1 MRNIY
6 RIALLGILLAL
17 IAGWQIGCDRM
28 SGTLDTNQMPNV
40 EFVNIPLDSS
50 LFNYAPIVYW
60 YGNDPDGLVEYFS
73 WYDDT
78 TQAALQAYDN
88 DNLANYVVNIPDD
101 AWVNTVATSQKIYL
115 LTEAGDTTQ
124 HIFFIRCTD
133 NENAKSEIKAR
144 SFFRSNE
151 APNHPTVS
159 VLPVEDFFEGIDMIE
174 DKGYQ
179 GTLVTTDA
187 GYQDTLLMG
196 NTLTQTYGGMQ
207 ILWTGDDPDDRALSI
222 IPLEFSYLIV
232 DEFGEMVPFPGDTL
246 RENGWSHW
254 SGSKTKTLYGLETG
268 TYTFYLLSRDDGLTE
283 CAEPAWVRFHCIKPT
298 FQYRLLMVDE
308 NRPISGPADFGAVDP
323 DTIMAFHRE
332 NLEQAWPL
340 MQQWVYP
347 DCTFAGFGVDIF
359 EWRNR
364 DLSQGKSIPY
374 SLIEKFQLVW
384 LVDDDRPNLGN
395 WDGVLARQ
403 HVMADY
409 LNVGGMIMI
418 TGRRIFCG
426 SYMICGHPSNF
437 GTNEN
442 EQFFRTYFNVSEA
455 FGNSWQASEEDNID
469 FSGATGVALDV
480 PDLEV
485 DTVKVYD
492 LRYGSRRYTSLPD
505 IDWVGRNRE
514 TATLYYYRSSTADRP
529 YDAYDVNCKVT
540 DSTPYYCKILAQGY
554 DRLLSVSRIYNKS
567 RSDSLGYG
575 VYGEFMYFADD
586 NTAFIASTP
595 AAAGAWGYDDT
606 LEVDFT
612 YIPISNN
619 HLKPVSTRYENF
631 QETLDYER
639 YLWTGHVRYRTSL
652 TSFPLYFIKND
663 ELTSLNIPPV
673 VHFLLIQFAYFYQQ
687 RTQTYYWGN

>member
-6 RIALLGILLAL
+6 RIALLGVLLAL

-28 SGTLDTNQMPNV
+28 NGTLNVNQPPNV
-40 EFVNIPLDSS
+40 EFVNIPPDSS
-50 LFNYAPIVYW
+50 LFNYAPTVVW

-78 TQAALQAYDN
+78 TQAALQAYDD

-124 HIFFIRCTD
+124 HIFFVRCTD
-133 NENAKSEIKAR
+133 NEGAKSLVKAR

-179 GTLVTTDA
+179 DTLVTTDA

-196 NTLTQTYGGMQ
+196 NALTQTYGGLQ

-232 DEFGEMVPFPGDTL
+232 NEFGEEVPFPGDTL

-254 SGSKTKTLYGLETG
+254 SASKTKILYGLETG
-268 TYTFYLLSRDDGLTE
+268 TYMFYLLSRDDGLTE
-283 CAEPAWVRFHCIKPT
+283 CAEPAWVKFHCIKPT
-298 FQYRLLMVDE
+298 FEYHLLLVDE
-308 NRPISGPADFGAVDP
+308 NRPIRPFPPPDFGAVDP
-323 DTIMAFHRE
+323 DSIMEFHRE
-332 NLEQAWPL
+332 NLERAWPL
-340 MQQWVYP
+340 MNQIRP
-347 DCTFAGFGVDIF
+347 DCTFVGFGVDIF
-359 EWRNR
+359 EWENR
-364 DLSQGKSIPY
+364 DVNEGKSIPY
-374 SLIEKFQLVW
+374 GLIQKFQLIW
-384 LVDDDRPNLGN
+384 IVDDDSPSLAN
-395 WDGVLARQ
+395 WEGVLARQ
-403 HVMADY
+403 QVMADY

-418 TGRRIFCG
+418 TGRKIFCG

-455 FGNSWQASEEDNID
+455 FGNRWSAADEDNID
-469 FSGATGVALDV
+469 FGGATGVSQEV

-485 DTVKVYD
+485 DTAKAHQANYSSPTRPLVYD
-492 LRYGSRRYTSLPD
+492 CLPE

-514 TATLYYYRSSTADRP
+514 TATLYYYRSCTADRP

-567 RSDSLGYG
+567 RSDSLGYD
-575 VYGEFMYFADD
+575 VYGEFMYFADE
-586 NTAFIASTP
+586 NT
-595 AAAGAWGYDDT
+595 
-606 LEVDFT
+606 
-612 YIPISNN
+612 
-619 HLKPVSTRYENF
+619 
-631 QETLDYER
+631 
-639 YLWTGHVRYRTSL
+639 
-652 TSFPLYFIKND
+652 
-663 ELTSLNIPPV
+663 
-673 VHFLLIQFAYFYQQ
+673 
-687 RTQTYYWGN
+687 